1 MLVLKTGFA
10 QLPAL
15 EFRLHE
21 LHSYQTPEF
30 LVLNVEA
37 GSDPFLEWLQASL
50 RQA

>member
-1 MLVLKTGFA
+1 MLLLKTVPT

-30 LVLNVEA
+30 VVLNVEA
-37 GSDPFLEWLQASL
+37 CSHPFLEWLQASL